1 MLFIMRITLYDYKQ
15 ITMASYAEKQL
26 FKTRFWKH
34 IWDLDPESLR
44 ELLDEGNP
52 IGHVNFPFRVPSDH
66 GYVFHTAYKGNKC
79 YSYDDHDKST
89 SEFRNEAIEN
99 YINSYG
105 KCACRIL
112 WDMHIDLEKY
122 DEVTE
127 MYLPNGVRI
136 DDKSALDE
144 TFLVLIEHGADL
156 YTCYSPPIKVRVN
169 RANCMYIEIYN
180 IAGMNIWTYDHT
192 YEKIRELTHKCLAA
206 SSMITR
212 EHYLLMLFRYPE
224 SFNRFVDEFPR
235 QEGDVFDL
243 LLETK
248 NKSLVEILWK
258 MRLVKLDPER
268 WPNPKLNRFV
278 VISVEGLDGV
288 SVEELQA
295 MYEGHPKNIN
305 PHDIDLALSDRPAK
319 KAKSDL

>member
-1 MLFIMRITLYDYKQ
+1 MRITLYDYKQ